1 MTIDT
6 QAIKERV
13 DLVDLIS
20 RDVHLK
26 KVASTRGG
34 EWAGACPWCG
44 GRDRFHVQRAT
55 GLWRCRQCSPDGR
68 WHSAIDYIMQRDGIG
83 FVEACRVLGASD
95 SELGE
100 RTRSRRREEP
110 VIQLAEDVEPGDA
123 WRARAAAFVEICE
136 ATLWSDAGARAQ
148 AWLASRGLQEETLR
162 VWHVGLQPTER
173 CFEPAVDWG
182 VDGKPVWLP
191 RGIVLPWFIGS
202 TLWQVKIRRPV
213 VRAKDEKYVAVRG
226 GHPLLYGAD
235 TLVPSQPAVLFEG
248 EIDALLAWQAVQD
261 RTATVSLGS
270 AGRGP
275 TRLGAL
281 LLAQATPLLVAYD
294 NDAAG
299 DDGAEKLRKLA
310 PRVRRIRPPIGKD
323 VGEFVEAGGR
333 VKAWITFEL
342 ARFEAGYGQR
352 VGP

>member
-6 QAIKERV
+6 QAIKERI

-20 RDVHLK
+20 RDVRLK

-55 GLWRCRQCSPDGR
+55 GLWRCRQCSPEGR
-68 WHSAIDYIMQRDGIG
+68 WQDACGYVMRRDGVS
-83 FVEACRVLGASD
+83 FVDACRVLGASD
-95 SELGE
+95 SELGAPA
-100 RTRSRRREEP
+100 RQHRRQEP
-110 VIQLAEDVEPGDA
+110 VIPLAQDMEPTDG
-123 WRARAAAFVEICE
+123 WRARAAAFVDLCA
-136 ATLWSDAGARAQ
+136 ATLWSDAGERARAY
-148 AWLASRGLQEETLR
+148 LIGRGLQEETLR
-162 VWHVGLQPTER
+162 VWRIGLQPDEHR
-173 CFEPAVDWG
+173 YESAAAWG
-182 VDGKPVWLP
+182 LDGGRVWLP
-191 RGIVLPWFIGS
+191 RGIVLPWLAGERV
-202 TLWQVKIRRPV
+202 WQLK
-213 VRAKDEKYVAVRG
+213 VRTAARNPDDRYKQIRG

-235 TLVPSQPAVLFEG
+235 TLVPGQPAVLLECEF
-248 EIDALLAWQAVQD
+248 DTLLVWQAMYD
-261 RTATVSLGS
+261 RAGAVSLGS

-294 NDAAG
+294 SDAAG

-310 PRVRRIRPPIGKD
+310 PRVRRIRTPIGKD

-342 ARFEAGYGQR
+342 ARLKAGMAGDA
-352 VGP
+352 